1 MEILLTPDQEST
13 LKAIGRTMQV
23 MGEGE
28 WVYLPTYF
36 KNKGNGLYD
45 SLRFDQLPESVK
57 DALLANQGIRLPEP
71 KSESA
76 ADWLKKQDGI
86 IEISSYLYNFNYNG
100 VKCAGLLTASIWG
113 DSLRIQPLNAAE
125 DIGEGAGC
133 GIIKQFERN

>member
-13 LKAIGRTMQV
+13 LKAIGATMQV
-23 MGEGE
+23 YGEGE
-28 WVYLPTYF
+28 WVYVPTYF
-36 KNKGNGLYD
+36 KSKGAGLYD

-57 DALLANQGIRLPEP
+57 DQLLANQGVRLPEP

-76 ADWLKKQDGI
+76 GDWLKKQDGI

-100 VKCAGLLTASIWG
+100 IKCAGLLTASIWG
-113 DSLRIQPLNAAE
+113 DSLRIQPLVGTD

-133 GIIKQFERN
+133 GIVKQFERN